1 MQYIILFIAAYAEF
15 PLSFGS
21 SCVITLFRYGIAVYI
36 ARTIR
41 GRHQKSRV
49 ALIYVI
55 MIIICAGGVTLR
67 YIVECG
73 DNFSRSFS
81 MINVVAFLIIIPI
94 YSTLCYFV
102 FEAVETR
109 KPIR

>member
-1 MQYIILFIAAYAEF
+1 M
-15 PLSFGS
+15 
-21 SCVITLFRYGIAVYI
+21 
-36 ARTIR
+36 
-41 GRHQKSRV
+41 
-49 ALIYVI
+49 IYVI

-67 YIVECG
+67 YIVEYG

-81 MINVVAFLIIIPI
+81 MINVVAFLIIIPM

-109 KPIR
+109 KSIR